1 MDCTS
6 VSGRPHD
13 VDALAYLMSA
23 YFHQD
28 WDLDGGEVSH
38 TVARFMS
45 EPAELTAACADQ
57 IDELLHRGTIARGGH
72 EHELQDQLVS
82 WGCDYRAGDTDD
94 DYRRWLVEVRDQ
106 IRASAP
112 A

>member
-1 MDCTS
+1 MQ
-6 VSGRPHD
+6 
-13 VDALAYLMSA
+13 ALAYLMSA

-28 WDLDGGEVSH
+28 WDLDGGEVAH
-38 TVARFMS
+38 TVTRFMS
-45 EPAELTAACADQ
+45 EPDELTSACAEQ
-57 IDELLHRGTIARGGH
+57 IDELVHRDMAEGD
-72 EHELQDQLVS
+72 LQEQLVA

-94 DYRRWLVEVRDQ
+94 DYRRWLSEIRHQ